1 MKNKK
6 GISIAERMNSM
17 TKINI
22 TTEVLLFLF
31 LRPNQV
37 YLFMSEPAVAS
48 NLSFACERSFCEEY
62 TKNASV
68 DEG

>member
-31 LRPNQV
+31 LRPN
-37 YLFMSEPAVAS
+37 LFMSEPAVAL
-48 NLSFACERSFCEEY
+48 NFSFACERSFCEEY